1 MLTHLRT
8 WQVIA
13 LQMAIGIGS
22 TIVLAM
28 FLHYPDTARRPEP
41 QSGKVF
47 LAFLLFASAGVL
59 TFLAIGVR
67 SIEAST
73 GGVIAST
80 ISIWL
85 LASYALVFIWI
96 NTYGT

>member
-1 MLTHLRT
+1 MLSHLRT

-13 LQMAIGIGS
+13 LQMAIGIG
-22 TIVLAM
+22 TAVVLAM
-28 FLHYPDTARRPEP
+28 FLHYPDAARRPEP
-41 QSGKVF
+41 QPGKVF
-47 LAFLLFASAGVL
+47 LAFLLFASTGVL
-59 TFLAIGVR
+59 TLLAIGVR
-67 SIEAST
+67 SADAST

-85 LASYALVFIWI
+85 LASYTLVFIWI